1 MVRFLVIAALL
12 SLACRIVF
20 GRWPWKYLT
29 SRSTRSQALFNARKT
44 LGVRADANRNDI
56 IAAHKRLVA
65 MVHPDRGGTSAQ
77 VHEANAARDLLLNE
91 LPDETP
97 RGTPPR

>member
-12 SLACRIVF
+12 SLACRVVF
-20 GRWPWKYLT
+20 GRWPWQYLA

-44 LGVRADANRNDI
+44 LGVRAGANRNDI
-56 IAAHKRLVA
+56 IAAHRRLVA